1 MDFKAQV
8 IFAPLMEALKFVKR
22 SKDQG
27 KDDREYHKATTHAD
41 DIDKEAED
49 LFVANMNGTLIV
61 KSRHMKEI
69 RDGQKN
75 ARDADWDNDYMIK
88 VFKKLFLKPAFRP
101 GKSMVAFRNKKGKY
115 DLIAINYDARFKTLK
130 VITYIKKGRRGGYE
144 AFSTNRDYDKNPK
157 IVIEALSEM
166 GLDAQLA
173 EELLEYNQFV
183 VVD

>member
-1 MDFKAQV
+1 MDFKAHV

-22 SKDQG
+22 AKEQG
-27 KDDREYHKATTHAD
+27 KDDREYHKATSHAD

-88 VFKKLFLKPAFRP
+88 VFKKLFLKPTFRP

-115 DLIAINYDARFKTLK
+115 DLLAINYDARFKTLK
-130 VITYIKKGRRGGYE
+130 VITYIKKNRRGGFE

-157 IVIEALSEM
+157 IVIEALSALGIDE
-166 GLDAQLA
+166 ALA
-173 EELLEYNQFV
+173 YELSEYTELYV
-183 VVD
+183 V